1 MYHDHA
7 TLNTKSYKMSFE
19 TFLIKEDVF
28 NGMSL
33 SWLVLHLI
41 GLWALMIVELRKIDQ
56 E

>member
-28 NGMSL
+28 DGMSL